1 MEHYMAIKK
10 TIYFATTQEIFLGAV
25 DSGRVNQA
33 LDRYSE
39 ILKRE
44 RIDMYFS
51 EPEWS
56 ALRDM
61 LNGSINEPAGL
72 VRGSLAVGWEDSQ
85 LDGIAEKWCIDA
97 EHMQIQLEA
106 LTYPQELA
114 VIESVEAWWRAQA

>member
-10 TIYFATTQEIFLGAV
+10 TIYFATAQEIFLGAV

-39 ILKRE
+39 ILNRE
-44 RIDMYFS
+44 RIDAHFS
-51 EPEWS
+51 DPQWS

-61 LNGSINEPAGL
+61 LNGVLSEPAHWQ
-72 VRGSLAVGWEDSQ
+72 RGSLAMGWKDSQ
-85 LDGIAEKWCIDA
+85 PDGLADKWGVNAELMEYKLA
-97 EHMQIQLEA
+97 A